1 MKLDARGRSKLAR
14 VVSYGAVALVVAW
27 SLLALAGYA
36 VLDVA
41 GDWLASLS
49 LADGWVAWTGALI
62 GQAGGPIVM
71 IVWLAGTLAILGAL
85 AIVRRMA
92 A

>member
-1 MKLDARGRSKLAR
+1 MKLDPRGRAKLAR

-36 VLDVA
+36 VV
-41 GDWLASLS
+41 GVVGSWMASLTM
-49 LADGWVAWTGALI
+49 ADGWVASTGELI
-62 GQAGGPIVM
+62 GQAGGPAVL

-85 AIVRRMA
+85 ALIRRLA
-92 A
+92 V